1 MVVADLEWPP
11 RAPGRPSRRS
21 RRPAAGP
28 SSSPATSSR
37 SEDNAALVARVVE
50 RYGRLD
56 FAHNN
61 AGIGVHH
68 LLHETPDEEF
78 DRVIAVNLRGTF
90 LGMKHQI
97 AQMLVADP
105 PGGAIVNTSSN
116 AGLRAVMRLSA
127 YAASKHGIIG
137 LTKNAA
143 VEYADHGIRVNAV
156 CPGAIMT
163 PLMSDQPPERQ
174 REILAPQAMTPLRRP
189 RRGRRRRRLVV
200 LRGCLVHHRRVAA
213 RRRRLGRLGVRS
225 LGVGPVPGACTTMAG
240 PRHGAVG
247 SERDSQETWRSG
259 LNPRYREA
267 LRHHT
272 RNAGAS
278 AARRLHGACSRG
290 RRSWPTLISR
300 STSPTR
306 PPRPGGS
313 MGSSR
318 GAGSP
323 TWCWSTARRPRSSGI
338 AAGR

>member
-1 MVVADLEWPP
+1 MGGSMDGKAGLVTGAASGIGRACALRFAREGAAVVVADLESVAGGARQTVEEITQAGG
-11 RAPGRPSRRS
+11 RAEFF
-21 RRPAAGP
+21 ACDV
-28 SSSPATSSR
+28 SR

-143 VEYADHGIRVNAV
+143 VEYADLGIRVNAV

-174 REILAPQAMTPLRRP
+174 REILAPQAMSRFGDPAE
-189 RRGRRRRRLVV
+189 
-200 LRGCLVHHRRVAA
+200 VAA
-213 RRRRLGRLGVRS
+213 AVVWLCSEDASFITGVS
-225 LGVGPVPGACTTMAG
+225 LPV
-240 PRHGAVG
+240 
-247 SERDSQETWRSG
+247 D
-259 LNPRYREA
+259 
-267 LRHHT
+267 
-272 RNAGAS
+272 
-278 AARRLHGACSRG
+278 
-290 RRSWPTLISR
+290 
-300 STSPTR
+300 
-306 PPRPGGS
+306 
-313 MGSSR
+313 
-318 GAGSP
+318 AGSVA
-323 TWCWSTARRPRSSGI
+323 WVSAHS
-338 AAGR
+338 A